1 MSDDNFLKTTLSC
14 HAYANREDL
23 LADRMGQYAS
33 GSAPEML
40 EQARTLF
47 ALSKISTSIIWIGVS
62 TKKREMIL
70 AFRTYKS
77 SRPAVSLDAFGR
89 DVARRR
95 AELGITDADMPRN
108 SGTRRTES
116 KKALLKA
123 IKDIGGNW

>member
-1 MSDDNFLKTTLSC
+1 MT
-14 HAYANREDL
+14 
-23 LADRMGQYAS
+23 
-33 GSAPEML
+33 
-40 EQARTLF
+40 
-47 ALSKISTSIIWIGVS
+47 
-62 TKKREMIL
+62 L

-77 SRPAVSLDAFGR
+77 SRPAISLDAFGR